1 MTDKEII
8 ISVVIA
14 AAGSLILTGII
25 MLLLWIGWQIVFTL
39 GTIAL
44 IPVTKRVVKFWV
56 DNDCKSL
63 EDFLIEVDEY
73 FTYHRK
79 KKNDSDKN
87 NRIM

>member
-44 IPVTKRVVKFWV
+44 IPVSKRVVKFWV
-56 DNDCKSL
+56 DNECKSL
-63 EDFLIEVDEY
+63 EDFLIEVDSY
-73 FTYHRK
+73 FQHRK
-79 KKNDSDKN
+79 NKDNSDKN